1 MLRLATRPLDDSPRD
16 LQQRA
21 HTNASSSFALRHLP
35 LLMSN
40 LWQSSLY
47 AHHTVSAPGH
57 SSPLSC
63 PSPSGSRTQQEPRRV
78 SVAPSELENRE
89 KKALNQNQLNKTR
102 MHSSRMRTVCCS
114 GHPCWGEGV
123 SACHTPLWTEWQTR
137 VKTLPYRYYVADG
150 NQLHLR
156 AAKHRVPTFFIP
168 SNSLIFPWLFPDFLR
183 VFPDFFLVFTK
194 IF

>member
-1 MLRLATRPLDDSPRD
+1 MSRLATRPLDDSPRD

-102 MHSSRMRTVCCS
+102 MHSSRMPLADLGGGGGAPGARPPCAW
-114 GHPCWGEGV
+114 HPSFWWYFGTYCI
-123 SACHTPLWTEWQTR
+123 
-137 VKTLPYRYYVADG
+137 K
-150 NQLHLR
+150 
-156 AAKHRVPTFFIP
+156 
-168 SNSLIFPWLFPDFLR
+168 
-183 VFPDFFLVFTK
+183 
-194 IF
+194 